1 MVAVLVLTTST
12 VTVVLT
18 LANIDSIYES
28 INVSSV
34 ALDRLDSISTSRIIV
49 RSMFNIAMNYSY
61 PTSDIAVD
69 RFKTYQDL
77 VE

>member
-1 MVAVLVLTTST
+1 MVAILVLTTST

-28 INVSSV
+28 INVSAV
-34 ALDRLDSISTSRIIV
+34 ALDRLDSIATSRVIV

-61 PTSDIAVD
+61 PTSDIAAD
-69 RFKTYQDL
+69 RFKTY
-77 VE
+77 